1 MFANVGKPTDAESS
15 RAAYAFA
22 LFGTPRAE
30 QLSASEAR
38 AAKSLLTSVAMLQRT
53 SPRFPVVLLASPE
66 WQAVAA
72 LMRRLEQL
80 CVTPIHPP
88 SIGQPRCTGK
98 KLRWETLS
106 LTYGKLGIWGLEQ
119 YASVLILDLDVAVV
133 RNLDHVLLYMLRNPE
148 VTELRSPAGCQAQ
161 PRWPA
166 ASSPSRGSC
175 LEENRGLG
183 ACFNTGVWAV
193 RPNNEAYGSLVR
205 LKEGGERE
213 ATEARQVRARHAR
226 ACTPCMH
233 TRVHRADPRML
244 PDDVMSDLPR
254 SPAFADLRWPS
265 LT

>member
-1 MFANVGKPTDAESS
+1 MFANLGRPTDAESS

-133 RNLDHVLLYMLRNPE
+133 RNLDHVLLL
-148 VTELRSPAGCQAQ
+148 
-161 PRWPA
+161 
-166 ASSPSRGSC
+166 
-175 LEENRGLG
+175 
-183 ACFNTGVWAV
+183 
-193 RPNNEAYGSLVR
+193 SLI
-205 LKEGGERE
+205 
-213 ATEARQVRARHAR
+213 HI
-226 ACTPCMH
+226 
-233 TRVHRADPRML
+233 
-244 PDDVMSDLPR
+244 
-254 SPAFADLRWPS
+254 
-265 LT
+265 

>member
-1 MFANVGKPTDAESS
+1 MFANVGRPTDAESS

-30 QLSASEAR
+30 QLSPSEAR

-161 PRWPA
+161 RVQLT
-166 ASSPSRGSC
+166 GS
-175 LEENRGLG
+175 LSRGLG
-183 ACFNTGVWAV
+183 APSP
-193 RPNNEAYGSLVR
+193 RD
-205 LKEGGERE
+205 
-213 ATEARQVRARHAR
+213 
-226 ACTPCMH
+226 H
-233 TRVHRADPRML
+233 TRL
-244 PDDVMSDLPR
+244 QS
-254 SPAFADLRWPS
+254 SPAVTSSFSSVGEKATSKMRELV
-265 LT
+265 